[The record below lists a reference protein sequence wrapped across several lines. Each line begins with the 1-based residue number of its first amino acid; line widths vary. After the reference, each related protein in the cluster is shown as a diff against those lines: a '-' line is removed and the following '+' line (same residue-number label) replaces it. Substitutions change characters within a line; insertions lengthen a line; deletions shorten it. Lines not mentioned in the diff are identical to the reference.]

1 MNIAIT
7 PEADYGTVTAPGTVR
22 IQRLL
27 PGPIERIWS
36 YLTDGELRRQWL
48 AAGDMSPQAGSSFE
62 LVWRND
68 ELTDPPGNK
77 PANFGEEHRMQ
88 SRIVEFDPPR
98 RLVFTWGDSGKVAF
112 DLERHGDKVML
123 TVLHEGISDRNN
135 MLMIGAGWHM
145 HINVLEARVGGRET
159 EPFWDGWQRLRGEYE
174 RRLSA

>member
-1 MNIAIT
+1 MNAK
-7 PEADYGTVTAPGTVR
+7 PDAYGELIEPTTLR

-135 MLMIGAGWHM
+135 LLMIGAGWHM